1 MERTASTENPT
12 PHKAPRK
19 KQGGTNRKEHPM
31 KELNRR
37 AFLTLTGAALA
48 MMALTACGADD
59 APPAPPAPTTPK
71 EAELVAAINKVW
83 KEKHD
88 AGAVAHE
95 QLTLNQ
101 DAVGAIRC
109 YGRVFE
115 EANETPHTL
124 KDPDHKI
131 IFGELNGLE
140 EKITEKY
147 GKDSL
152 AGMAGISE
160 PSPDMVVALEDEY
173 SCEDTAVRTFVAK
186 LLNNSN
192 SAKAEFISIY
202 CPVVQGKTYMIAVV
216 FRNTKA

>member
-1 MERTASTENPT
+1 
-12 PHKAPRK
+12 
-19 KQGGTNRKEHPM
+19 M

-48 MMALTACGADD
+48 MMALAACGDEPY
-59 APPAPPAPTTPK
+59 APPAPPAPTTSK

-83 KEKHD
+83 KEKYD
-88 AGAVAHE
+88 AKAVVHE

-140 EKITEKY
+140 DKIRNKY

-160 PSPDMVVALEDEY
+160 PSTENVVALEDAY
-173 SCEDTAVRTFVAK
+173 SCEDAAVRAFVAK
-186 LLNNSN
+186 LLDNSN

-202 CPVVQGKTYMIAVV
+202 CPVVQSKTYMIATV
-216 FRNTKA
+216 FWNKTA

>member
-1 MERTASTENPT
+1 
-12 PHKAPRK
+12 
-19 KQGGTNRKEHPM
+19 M
-31 KELNRR
+31 KEMNRR
-37 AFLTLTGAALA
+37 EFLTLTGASVALLALA
-48 MMALTACGADD
+48 ACGG
-59 APPAPPAPTTPK
+59 APSTPVVPTTGE
-71 EAELVAAINKVW
+71 EAKVLEAINKVW
-83 KEKHD
+83 KEKFD
-88 AGAVAHE
+88 AGLVDHE

-140 EKITEKY
+140 DKIRNKY

-160 PSPDMVVALEDEY
+160 PSPENVVALEDAY
-173 SCEDTAVRTFVAK
+173 SCEDAAVRAFVAK
-186 LLNNSN
+186 LLDNSN
-192 SAKAEFISIY
+192 SCLLYTS
-202 CPVVQGKTYMIAVV
+202 PSP
-216 FRNTKA
+216 RD

>member
-1 MERTASTENPT
+1 
-12 PHKAPRK
+12 
-19 KQGGTNRKEHPM
+19 M
-31 KELNRR
+31 KEMNRR
-37 AFLTLTGAALA
+37 EFLTLTGAAVVALSLA
-48 MMALTACGADD
+48 GCGGPS
-59 APPAPPAPTTPK
+59 APPAPAVPTGK
-71 EAELVAAINKVW
+71 EADLLAAINKVW
-83 KEKHD
+83 KEKYD
-88 AGAVAHE
+88 AKAVVHE

-140 EKITEKY
+140 DKILNKY

-160 PSPDMVVALEDEY
+160 PSPDMVVALEDAY
-173 SCEDTAVRTFVAK
+173 SCEDAAVRAFVAK
-186 LLNNSN
+186 LLDNSN

-202 CPVVQGKTYMIAVV
+202 LPVVKNVTYMTAVV
-216 FRNTKA
+216 FRDNKTSAPTP

>member
-1 MERTASTENPT
+1 
-12 PHKAPRK
+12 
-19 KQGGTNRKEHPM
+19 M

-48 MMALTACGADD
+48 MMALAACGADD

-83 KEKHD
+83 KKKFD
-88 AGAVAHE
+88 ASQVTHE

-101 DAVGAIRC
+101 DAQGAIRC

-160 PSPDMVVALEDEY
+160 PSPDMVVALED
-173 SCEDTAVRTFVAK
+173 
-186 LLNNSN
+186 
-192 SAKAEFISIY
+192 
-202 CPVVQGKTYMIAVV
+202 
-216 FRNTKA
+216 

>member
-1 MERTASTENPT
+1 
-12 PHKAPRK
+12 
-19 KQGGTNRKEHPM
+19 M
-31 KELNRR
+31 KEMNRR
-37 AFLTLTGAALA
+37 EFLTLTGAAVVALSLA
-48 MMALTACGADD
+48 GCGGTY
-59 APPAPPAPTTPK
+59 APPAPPAAPTGK
-71 EAELVAAINKVW
+71 EAELLAAINKVW
-83 KEKHD
+83 KEKYD
-88 AGAVAHE
+88 AKAVVHE

-140 EKITEKY
+140 DKIRNKY

-160 PSPDMVVALEDEY
+160 PSPENVVALEDAY
-173 SCEDTAVRTFVAK
+173 SCEDAAVRAFVAK
-186 LLNNSN
+186 LLDNSN

-202 CPVVQGKTYMIAVV
+202 LPVVQGKTYMTAVV
-216 FRNTKA
+216 FRNNKV